1 MRKPIKN
8 FDGFILLLLVV
19 WLTSCN
25 NSSPSATNLSAEE
38 FSVKLK
44 QQTSAQLIDVRTAEE
59 FSKGHLTDALNIDWN
74 GEDFEK
80 EVSKLDKSKPVYVY
94 CLSGGR
100 SASAAAQMRENGFV
114 TVYEMDGGIMKW
126 RAAGLPET
134 TKADVVSPGMSL
146 TDYNQ
151 LLDTDKLVLVDFYA
165 DWCAPCKKMAPY
177 LEELK
182 TEEADRMVVVRVN
195 ADDNQSLCK
204 ELKIDALPTL
214 ILYKKQD
221 IVWKNTGFI
230 EKDDVL
236 QHL

>member
-1 MRKPIKN
+1 MKKIVR
-8 FDGFILLLLVV
+8 FILLLLAV

-38 FSVKLK
+38 FSLKLE
-44 QQTSAQLIDVRTAEE
+44 QQTAAQLIDVRTAEE
-59 FSKGHLTDALNIDWN
+59 FSKGHLTNALNVDWN
-74 GEDFEK
+74 SEDFEK

-100 SASAAAQMRENGFV
+100 SASAAAKMREDGFV

-134 TKADVVSPGMSL
+134 TTAEAITTGMSL
-146 TDYNQ
+146 MEYNK
-151 LLDTDKLVLVDFYA
+151 LLATDKLVLVDFYA

-182 TEEADRMVVVRVN
+182 REEADIMVVVRVN
-195 ADDNQSLCK
+195 ADDNQSLCRG
-204 ELKIDALPTL
+204 LKIDALPTL
-214 ILYKKQD
+214 MLYKNQD
-221 IVWKNTGFI
+221 VIWKNTGFI
-230 EKDDVL
+230 EKENVL
-236 QHL
+236 QHLK